1 MNPQFIDVNISLKCE
16 CDGDNLGIQGGNIF
30 ILAMFTSKHCLIQ
43 MLCPFHMLRAIPRK
57 IQSSLISIVGVM
69 GGAP

>member
-1 MNPQFIDVNISLKCE
+1 
-16 CDGDNLGIQGGNIF
+16 
-30 ILAMFTSKHCLIQ
+30 
-43 MLCPFHMLRAIPRK
+43 MLRAIPRK